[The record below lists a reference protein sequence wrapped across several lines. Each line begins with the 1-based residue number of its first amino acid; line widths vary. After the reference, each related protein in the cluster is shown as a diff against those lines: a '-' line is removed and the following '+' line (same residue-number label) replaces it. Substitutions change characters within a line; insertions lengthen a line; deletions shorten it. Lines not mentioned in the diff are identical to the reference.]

1 MSAVSELLLTGLLN
15 HGQLLLGGVLFFAA
29 LGLPLPA
36 TMLLVAAGAFVR
48 QDVLDLLRAGTVAL
62 AAAVS
67 GDIGSYLLGRFG
79 AALVLSRVRA
89 KVPARWQATAA
100 AASAARL
107 FHRWGGWAV
116 FVSRFAL
123 TPLALPVNLLAGSTH
138 LAWGTYLAAVVT
150 GEVLWVALFG
160 GLGYLFADRWEVI
173 SDLAGDVVGLLLGVA
188 LVLVGGLV
196 IGRSRRHLH
205 ELTRT

>member
-1 MSAVSELLLTGLLN
+1 LSAVSELLLTGLLN
-15 HGQLLLGGVLFFAA
+15 HGLLLLGGVLFFAA
-29 LGLPLPA
+29 LGMPLPA
-36 TMLLVAAGAFVR
+36 TMLLVAAGAFAR
-48 QDVLDLLRAGTVAL
+48 QDVLDLPRAGAAAL
-62 AAAVS
+62 AGAVS
-67 GDIGSYLLGRFG
+67 GDIGSYLLGRSG
-79 AALVLSRVRA
+79 AALVSSRVSSR
-89 KVPARWQATAA
+89 VPARLQATAA
-100 AASAARL
+100 ATGAARL

-150 GEVLWVALFG
+150 GEVLWVGLFG

-173 SDLAGDVVGLLLGVA
+173 SELAGDVVGLLLGVA

-196 IGRSRRHLH
+196 IRRSRRHLH
-205 ELTRT
+205 GLTRT